1 MIGRVS
7 SSAINSALVGHIQN
21 NYLDYAKLT
30 EQLSTGK
37 KINSMLD
44 DTLQSVNIVN
54 SNRQLGKI
62 DIWSANIGSLSNEIK
77 QSSEMID
84 LIMEKGQRAKDLATT
99 AANGTSTKDTLN
111 STLTELDNIIEAVV
125 DMANTNYNGNYIYS
139 GTNTKTPP
147 YSIQYGIDADGN
159 PTDEIIGIKYNG
171 TSTDDNWERQLEIA
185 DGVFETCNV
194 TGITAFG
201 ECDVEPVYEADG
213 VTPVLDADGNPT
225 YTVNSNSGIMGDLID
240 LRNAISDTIKK
251 LEEQENLPDNATQA
265 DKDAIGAEI
274 KGCYDSINGL
284 LDGFDESITQMTTVN
299 SKFGTVVNKLDM
311 STESLS
317 TSKLNLTEYISGIQ
331 DLDIT
336 EAISQWYTTQTAYQ
350 ASMQVSTSIMSM
362 SLLNYM

>member
-7 SSAINSALVGHIQN
+7 STAINSSLIGHIQN

-62 DIWSANIGSLSNEIK
+62 EIWSANIGSLNNEIK
-77 QSSEMID
+77 QSSETIELVMK
-84 LIMEKGQRAKDLATT
+84 KGQRAKDLATS
-99 AANGTSTKDTLN
+99 AANGTSTKDNLIA
-111 STLTELDNIIEAVV
+111 TLTELDKIIESVV

-139 GTNTKTPP
+139 GTNTETPP

-171 TSTDDNWERQLEIA
+171 TSIDGDWKRQLEIA
-185 DGVFETCNV
+185 DGVFETVNV
-194 TGITAFG
+194 TGKEVFG
-201 ECDVEPVYEADG
+201 ECDVEPIYEADG

-225 YTVNSNSGIMGDLID
+225 YQVNSKDGIMGDLID
-240 LRNAISDTIKK
+240 FRNALNDTIKK
-251 LEEQENLPDNATQA
+251 LEEQENLPENATQA
-265 DKDAIGAEI
+265 EKDAIGAEI
-274 KGCYDSINGL
+274 KACYDSFNQM
-284 LDGFDESITQMTTVN
+284 LDGFDKSLNKMTAVN
-299 SKFGTVVNKLDM
+299 SEFGTVMNKLEM
-311 STESLS
+311 STESL
-317 TSKLNLTEYISGIQ
+317 TSSKNNITEYVSGIQ

-336 EAISQWYTTQTAYQ
+336 SAISDWYMAQTAYQ
-350 ASMQVSTSIMSM
+350 ASMQAASSIMSM